1 MPFDI
6 AGATI
11 QSNANALS
19 ITTNGNVGLYFN
31 SLNIP
36 QLGKRPYFV
45 ATRNEAAWVNYT
57 SGGWIDLSFNYA
69 IANNGSHYSTSTYA
83 FTAPVT
89 GTYWFSAMCYSYK
102 NTATNND
109 SYTHP
114 IFRVNGSYSA
124 RMPSY
129 NTNYRLRNRTYYSS
143 TYVGDTEINQV
154 IFLVAGDYV
163 TAHTYS
169 SSTLQWYGNESFFCG
184 YLIG

>member
-19 ITTNGNVGLYFN
+19 ITTNSNVGLYFN
-31 SLNIP
+31 NLNIP
-36 QLGKRPYFV
+36 QLGKRPYFL
-45 ATRNEAAWVNYT
+45 ATRNAAAWVNYT
-57 SGGWIDLSFNYA
+57 SGGWIDLAFDYA
-69 IANNGSHYSTSTYA
+69 ILNNGSHYSTSTYA

-89 GTYWFSAMCYSYK
+89 GTYWFSSMTYTYK

-114 IFRVNGSYSA
+114 IFRVNGSYSTKMA
-124 RMPSY
+124 SHQ
-129 NTNYRLRNRTYYSS
+129 TNYRIRSRTYYAGAYSS
-143 TYVGDTEINQV
+143 DTQNNQI
-154 IFLVAGDYV
+154 IFLTAGDYV
-163 TAHTYS
+163 TAHTYA
-169 SSTLQWYGNESFFCG
+169 SSTLQWYANESFFCG